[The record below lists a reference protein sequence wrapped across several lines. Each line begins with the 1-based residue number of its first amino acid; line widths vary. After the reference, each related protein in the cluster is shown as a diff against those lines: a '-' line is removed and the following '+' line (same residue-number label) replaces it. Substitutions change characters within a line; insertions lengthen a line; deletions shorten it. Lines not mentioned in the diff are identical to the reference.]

1 MYLNSAHNEHYT
13 KSVLQRILTY
23 NHTSY
28 YIKGALSLVLPQVGK
43 LTIMMRN
50 HLEGYNTN
58 TNDS

>member
-1 MYLNSAHNEHYT
+1 MNITQNQFYREYCLNN
-13 KSVLQRILTY
+13 QR
-23 NHTSY
+23 SY
-28 YIKGALSLVLPQVGK
+28 YNKGVLSLVLPQVGK